1 MADNSATAPE
11 RLRVENAYKIF
22 GGDPAEAFRLIE
34 QGKSK
39 DEIYKETGLTIGVQ
53 NASFTV
59 YAGEIFVIMGLSGS
73 GKSTLVRLLNRL
85 IEPTSGKIILEGEQ
99 DIVQLDPKE
108 LVEMRR
114 KYMSMVFQSFALMP
128 HLTVMQNAAFGLEVM
143 KVPEKKR
150 QERARSA
157 LEQVG
162 LAHVANSYPSALSGG
177 MQQRVGLARGL
188 AVDPDIM
195 LMDEAFSAL
204 DPLIRTE
211 MQDELLKLQEGSNR
225 TVIFISHDLD
235 EAMRIGDRI
244 AIMEGGRIVQIGP
257 PEEIMKYPADDYVK
271 AFFRGVD
278 PTNVYKA
285 GDIATTTQVTFPL
298 HKAGL
303 RAVRQRLNEFDR
315 EYAYVLRKDRS
326 YVGVVSL
333 TKIQES
339 LEDETINSE
348 DITPAFIEGIEPV
361 ATEATLQEVLPK
373 LTSYECPVPIVDENN
388 KYKGTISRYL
398 FLQTITRDRGDVD
411 EETLSE
417 TIGHAGES
425 EQARENETT
434 EEQQEA

>member
-1 MADNSATAPE
+1 MGNESSNGHE
-11 RLRVENAYKIF
+11 RLVVENAYKIF
-22 GGDPAEAFRLIE
+22 GGNPEPAFKLLK
-34 QGKSK
+34 QNKSK

-53 NASFTV
+53 DANFSV

-73 GKSTLVRLLNRL
+73 GKSTRVRLLNRL
-85 IEPTSGKIILEGEQ
+85 IEPTSGKITVEGQ
-99 DIVQLDPKE
+99 DITKMDTKQ

-128 HLTVMQNAAFGLEVM
+128 HLTVLQNAAFGLEIM
-143 KVPEKKR
+143 GFSTSKR
-150 QERARSA
+150 NERAMAA

-162 LAHVANSYPSALSGG
+162 LDHVANSYPRALSGG

-211 MQDELLKLQEGSNR
+211 MQDELLKLQEGSDR

-244 AIMEGGRIVQIGP
+244 AIMEGGRIVQIGA
-257 PEEIMKYPADDYVK
+257 PEEIMRNPADDYVR

-315 EYAYVLRKDRS
+315 EYAYVLRKDRT

-333 TKIQES
+333 AKIQEA
-339 LEDETINSE
+339 LEDDSINSQ
-348 DITPAFIEGIEPV
+348 DITPAYLNEIEPV
-361 ATEATLQEVLPK
+361 SEDATLQEVLPK
-373 LTSYECPVPIVDENN
+373 LTEYECPVPIVDANN
-388 KYKGTISRYL
+388 KYKGTISRHL
-398 FLQTITRDRGDVD
+398 FLR
-411 EETLSE
+411 TLSRE
-417 TIGHAGES
+417 ANFD
-425 EQARENETT
+425 EQYI
-434 EEQQEA
+434 

>member
-1 MADNSATAPE
+1 MAENTNHAQE
-11 RLRVENAYKIF
+11 RLRVENAFKIF
-22 GGDPAEAFRLIE
+22 GGDPDPAFKLIK
-34 QGKSK
+34 QGKKK
-39 DEIYKETGLTIGVQ
+39 DEIYKKTGLTIGVHD
-53 NASFTV
+53 ASFEV

-85 IEPTSGKIILEGEQ
+85 IEPTSGKVIVEGQ
-99 DIVQLDPKE
+99 DITKLDTKE
-108 LVEMRR
+108 LVDIRR

-128 HLTVMQNAAFGLEVM
+128 HLTVIQNAAFGLEIMGVA
-143 KVPEKKR
+143 ESKR
-150 QERARSA
+150 NERAMEA
-157 LEQVG
+157 LKQVG
-162 LAHVANSYPSALSGG
+162 LDHVAKSYPSSLSGG

-211 MQDELLKLQEGSNR
+211 MQDELLKLQEGSSR

-244 AIMEGGRIVQIGP
+244 AIMESGRIVQIGA
-257 PEEIMKYPADDYVK
+257 PEEIMRNPADDYVK

-315 EYAYVLRKDRS
+315 EYAYVLRKNRTF
-326 YVGVVSL
+326 VGVVSL
-333 TKIQES
+333 TKIQEA
-339 LEDETINSE
+339 LEDDSINSE
-348 DITPAFIEGIEPV
+348 DITPAFLEGIEPV
-361 ATEATLQEVLPK
+361 QEDATLQDILPQ
-373 LTSYECPVPIVDENN
+373 LTSYECPVPIVDSEN
-388 KYKGTISRYL
+388 KYLGTISRYL
-398 FLQTITRDRGDVD
+398 FLQTLTR
-411 EETLSE
+411 
-417 TIGHAGES
+417 
-425 EQARENETT
+425 ETT
-434 EEQQEA
+434 DNENNQEE

>member
-1 MADNSATAPE
+1 MANHENNAHE
-11 RLRVENAYKIF
+11 RLRVENAFKIF
-22 GGDPAEAFRLIE
+22 GGDPEPAYELLKK
-34 QGKSK
+34 GKKK
-39 DEIYKETGLTIGVQ
+39 DEIYQQTGLTIGVQ
-53 NASFTV
+53 DASFEV

-85 IEPTSGKIILEGEQ
+85 IEPTSGKIIVEEQ
-99 DIVQLDPKE
+99 DITQMDRKE
-108 LVEMRR
+108 LTQMRR
-114 KYMSMVFQSFALMP
+114 DYMSMVFQSFALMP
-128 HLTVMQNAAFGLEVM
+128 HLTVWENAAFGLEVM
-143 KVPEKKR
+143 KIPEKTRKD
-150 QERARSA
+150 RAMAA

-162 LAHVANSYPSALSGG
+162 LSHVANSYPTALSGG
-177 MQQRVGLARGL
+177 MKQRVGLARGL

-225 TVIFISHDLD
+225 TVVFISHDLD

-257 PEEIMKYPADDYVK
+257 PEEIMRNPADEYVK

-315 EYAYVLRKDRS
+315 EYAYVLRKNRE

-333 TKIQES
+333 TKIQAA
-339 LEDETINSE
+339 LEDDKINSE
-348 DITPAFIEGIEPV
+348 DISPAFLEEIEPV
-361 ATEATLQEVLPK
+361 NDDATLQELLPK
-373 LTSYECPVPIVDENN
+373 LTSYECPVPIVNEEN
-388 KYKGTISRYL
+388 KYVGTISRYL
-398 FLQTITRDRGDVD
+398 FLQTLTREAAEEETSNADTESAAAGNETEPAADAQETADVD
-411 EETLSE
+411 S
-417 TIGHAGES
+417 
-425 EQARENETT
+425 
-434 EEQQEA
+434 

>member
-1 MADNSATAPE
+1 MADNSTSPDE

-22 GGDPAEAFRLIE
+22 GGDPEPAFKLIE
-34 QGKSK
+34 QGKTK

-59 YAGEIFVIMGLSGS
+59 YSGEIFVIMGLSGS

-85 IEPTSGKIILEGEQ
+85 IEPTSGKIILEDQ
-99 DIVQLDPKE
+99 DITELDTKG
-108 LVEMRR
+108 LVDMRR

-128 HLTVMQNAAFGLEVM
+128 HLTVLENAAFGLEVM
-143 KVPEKKR
+143 GVDQKSRK
-150 QERARSA
+150 ERAMTA

-162 LAHVANSYPSALSGG
+162 LDHVANSYPTALSGG
-177 MQQRVGLARGL
+177 MKQRVGLARGL

-225 TVIFISHDLD
+225 TVVFISHDLD

-244 AIMEGGRIVQIGP
+244 AIMEGGRIIQIGP
-257 PEEIMKYPADDYVK
+257 PEEIMKHPADDYVR

-315 EYAYVLRKDRS
+315 EYAYVLRKNRE

-333 TKIQES
+333 TRIQET
-339 LEDETINSE
+339 LEDETINSQ
-348 DITPAFIEGIEPV
+348 DINPAFLEGIEPV
-361 ATEATLQEVLPK
+361 NEDATLQELLPK
-373 LTSYECPVPIVDENN
+373 LTTYSCPVPIVDADN
-388 KYKGTISRYL
+388 KYVGTISRYL
-398 FLQTITRDRGDVD
+398 FLQTLTREAENGQAESDQPPNGQA
-411 EETLSE
+411 ET
-417 TIGHAGES
+417 AP
-425 EQARENETT
+425 AENE
-434 EEQQEA
+434 QEG